1 MATAAKYQKLPTT
14 GWLISG
20 EKEVATTAIKGSAG
34 ILHGFL
40 VETDGTN
47 NVTVQFYN
55 HASSATNPITPSIV
69 VAGGDRYGGAMGI
82 NADCSNGIVLVLSGT
97 NGVATVFYV

>member
-20 EKEVATTAIKGSAG
+20 EYGVATTVIKASAG
-34 ILHGFL
+34 ILHGVL
-40 VETDGTN
+40 IETDGTN
-47 NVTVQFYN
+47 NVTVQLYN

-69 VAGGDRYGGAMGI
+69 VAGGDRYGGVMNI
-82 NADCSNGIVLVLSGT
+82 DADCSNGIVLVLSGT
-97 NGVATVFYV
+97 NGVATIFYV